1 MNREEM
7 KDKALHEI
15 FRRMEESVLPED
27 FTDRIMGKI
36 YREQRQKEWQNVL
49 IVAFTS
55 VLLLTLIV
63 YVFVRYF
70 SFSFH
75 TVFGTLW
82 EKTGEAF
89 SSGFS
94 FYGFILLP
102 VLLLCWMDA
111 WMRRRFRLKNIRP
124 DKKN

>member
-27 FTDRIMGKI
+27 FTDRIMGRI
-36 YREQRQKEWQNVL
+36 YREQRQKEWRNML

-75 TVFGTLW
+75 TEFGFLW
-82 EKTGEAF
+82 EKAGEIV
-89 SSGFS
+89 SSGLS

-102 VLLLCWMDA
+102 FLLLCWMDA
-111 WMRRRFRLKNIRP
+111 WMRRRFRLKSIRP